1 MVKLLFTKVCTLAF
15 AKTQKHIAG
24 KVLSFIKVEST
35 LSYKRKDSPI
45 ARTRARTVYWKPV
58 LRKGDAS
65 HGCSYPGP
73 PYQFD
78 NPSYPLILAYERVNQ
93 LDLLAANG
101 TFLSQPMVRKAMV
114 VIEVQIRE
122 YPRFRLFPRFRNGR
136 FRLLATSLLLLL
148 RTLLNR

>member
-1 MVKLLFTKVCTLAF
+1 MKLGTLETSLLTMF
-15 AKTQKHIAG
+15 F
-24 KVLSFIKVEST
+24 VLLKCCVEA
-35 LSYKRKDSPI
+35 L
-45 ARTRARTVYWKPV
+45 V
-58 LRKGDAS
+58 
-65 HGCSYPGP
+65 
-73 PYQFD
+73 FD
-78 NPSYPLILAYERVNQ
+78 YERVNQ

-136 FRLLATSLLLLL
+136 FRLLATSLPLLL

>member
-1 MVKLLFTKVCTLAF
+1 MGGPLQSIFL
-15 AKTQKHIAG
+15 QG
-24 KVLSFIKVEST
+24 
-35 LSYKRKDSPI
+35 PI
-45 ARTRARTVYWKPV
+45 AKELKPILFNVVDPRKHTYEIFRAARVSGKRRTVPN
-58 LRKGDAS
+58 LLIGKGFDALV
-65 HGCSYPGP
+65 
-73 PYQFD
+73 FD
-78 NPSYPLILAYERVNQ
+78 YERVNQ

-136 FRLLATSLLLLL
+136 FRLLATSLPLLL